1 MSEDQDERRE
11 MVADFVTESREMLDD
26 IEPQILALEKH
37 ASNSGDIDDEI
48 LNTIFRLFH
57 SLKGMASFL
66 DLQTVIHVTHEA
78 ETLLDIFR
86 KRQMPIETEHV
97 DLLCRTSDFIRTLL
111 EVIEQRLTDDGFE
124 EAAEKIVG
132 EIQIRIENGKNGC
145 ENSKISDKAEPV
157 CESAQSLSVTERT
170 EEIDVVQN
178 EDVVD
183 FSLTITPEMMKRFLD
198 EAADIFEEAES
209 TLLQMELRPHDH
221 ELVEQVFRSFH
232 SFKGNAG
239 FFGFADFEKLSHK
252 AESLLDAIR
261 EGENEATPAMI
272 SVLLSVVDVLR
283 VGMSQVEQGRGG
295 KIAEM
300 EKIIHSLEQLEA
312 PIEINT
318 ETIITFEEMKAEVED
333 FEPESEAEPMLLE
346 STAKKAA
353 GDPPA
358 RKDEAEKKQNGA
370 GQVALRVDV
379 EKLDQLLDLV
389 GEMVISVSMVSNSP
403 DLAGLSLDRFEKSMM
418 HLTKIT
424 RDIQDVSMSMRMIP
438 LSGMFRKMVRLVRD
452 VAMKENKKVDLEII
466 GEETEV
472 DKTIIEQISDP
483 LVHLMR
489 NAVDHGIETVEQR
502 VSLGKSPRGVVEITA
517 SYDRGMARITISDD
531 GAGIPVECLA
541 RKAVDK
547 RLISEDEAQRV
558 IRYNNADAIADLVF
572 TPGLSSAQIITDF
585 SGRGVGMDI
594 VHENIVRSLHGSVSV
609 ATTKGKGSTFTI
621 HLPLNTA
628 ILQATVFRIGA
639 AHLAVPTHVV
649 SEVVRLD
656 RSSRIEVVRSQALRV
671 REQIVPVL
679 QVGRLFNLDRGSEQ
693 ASSNGG
699 STVLALL
706 VRTSAGLGAVLVD
719 DLIDQGSFLIHALPG
734 YLGRTPWVSGCIVGT
749 HDRVVL
755 LVNTHNLMEHA
766 RQAGQEVRE
775 PQGSDAHRG
784 QV

>member
-178 EDVVD
+178 EEIVD
-183 FSLTITPEMMKRFLD
+183 FALTITPEMMKRFLD

-239 FFGFADFEKLSHK
+239 FFGFADFEKLSHR

-261 EGENEATPAMI
+261 EGKNEATPAMI

-283 VGMSQVEQGRGG
+283 VGMSQVEQGKGG

-489 NAVDHGIETVEQR
+489 NAVDHGVESPAERLAAGKPETGR
-502 VSLGKSPRGVVEITA
+502 VTLEAKHSAGEVWILIK
-517 SYDRGMARITISDD
+517 DD
-531 GAGIPVECLA
+531 GAGISRDKLLK
-541 RKAVDK
+541 KAIERGVV
-547 RLISEDEAQRV
+547 SEEAYGWKDEDV
-558 IRYNNADAIADLVF
+558 YKLVF
-572 TPGLSSAQIITDF
+572 EPGLSTASQVSSI
-585 SGRGVGMDI
+585 SGRGVGMD
-594 VHENIVRSLHGSVSV
+594 VVKRNIEKLRGRIDIRSTPGVGSVFILRIPLTLAIIDGMIVQVGDIKYAIPITSINESLRPQESQITVTPEGLELLNVRHRLLPVIRLHEVYKV
-609 ATTKGKGSTFTI
+609 AGARTKLTEGILIVVEHDLKKYCLFVDEMVGQHQIVIKGLPEYFGKVRGVSGF
-621 HLPLNTA
+621 A
-628 ILQATVFRIGA
+628 ILGDGEISTI
-639 AHLAVPTHVV
+639 
-649 SEVVRLD
+649 LD
-656 RSSRIEVVRSQALRV
+656 I
-671 REQIVPVL
+671 
-679 QVGRLFNLDRGSEQ
+679 
-693 ASSNGG
+693 
-699 STVLALL
+699 
-706 VRTSAGLGAVLVD
+706 AGLV
-719 DLIDQGSFLIHALPG
+719 GSMEG
-734 YLGRTPWVSGCIVGT
+734 
-749 HDRVVL
+749 L
-755 LVNTHNLMEHA
+755 L
-766 RQAGQEVRE
+766 AGVEQ
-775 PQGSDAHRG
+775 
-784 QV
+784 